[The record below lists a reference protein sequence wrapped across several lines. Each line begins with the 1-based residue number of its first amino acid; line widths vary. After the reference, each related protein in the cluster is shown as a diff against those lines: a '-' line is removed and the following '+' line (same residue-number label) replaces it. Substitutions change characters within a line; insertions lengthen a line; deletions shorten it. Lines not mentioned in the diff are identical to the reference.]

1 MTEQTPDTTVQ
12 DVVNAITFLVNTF
25 KFGKTL
31 VGEKFSIL
39 NFTQD
44 SAIIKEAEAAF
55 SFVGSFPAVKRE
67 LLGSMTTDQIG
78 QITQALQTNGVI
90 PAGTSASAWISALT
104 PIIALVENVI

>member
-25 KFGKTL
+25 KFGKNL
-31 VGEKFSIL
+31 IGQKFSLL
-39 NFTQD
+39 NIKED
-44 SAIIKEAEAAF
+44 EAIIQEAEAAF
-55 SFVGSFPAVKRE
+55 AFVSSLPAVERE
-67 LLGSMTTDQIG
+67 VLGSMTTDQIG
-78 QITQALQTNGVI
+78 QITQALQTNGII